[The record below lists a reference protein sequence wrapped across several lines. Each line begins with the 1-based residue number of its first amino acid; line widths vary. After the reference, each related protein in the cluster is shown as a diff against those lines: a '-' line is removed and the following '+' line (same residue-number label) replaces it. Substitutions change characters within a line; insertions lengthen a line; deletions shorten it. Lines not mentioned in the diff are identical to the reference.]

1 MERNQPVKMK
11 LHFFTRTELN
21 SRSDFRM
28 NYILQNLTTVQLTSL
43 IYFLLSVA
51 IRIIVETVSP
61 NLKIANHLDEYDL
74 SNWVAILILPLFY
87 FGSRQLKVI
96 FQLDEKYAPV
106 AQFVTFLFALFIITN
121 LMRASFYSMHNPRNT
136 LVMYMIGLII
146 GGIFFTFEFYGTI
159 IITVITGLVF
169 AFTLR
174 YYQTSPSEVF
184 MNNMASF
191 ILLVIFFAISRF
203 TFSYRAD
210 NFFKLKAIE
219 NKNAEIEYASKVKN
233 EILGVVAHDLR
244 NPLAAIRALTAMMEA
259 DEDINEENQENLQM
273 IKASCD
279 KATSIINDLLE
290 TAHNETG
297 NEFEMHQVDLN
308 KFLLLIVD
316 EWQKN
321 KTDKINILYYGTR
334 QPVLAWVNREKLQ
347 RALDN
352 LISNAIKFSVAT
364 EHIEVLLK
372 QEDKWAE
379 IIVKDFGVGI
389 PPDLLP
395 YIFDRFSKASRKG
408 LRGEESVG
416 LGLSIVR
423 EIVRKHNGEID
434 VESVEKSGTTF
445 TIKLPI
451 ISKS

>member
-1 MERNQPVKMK
+1 MY
-11 LHFFTRTELN
+11 
-21 SRSDFRM
+21 
-28 NYILQNLTTVQLTSL
+28 YILQNLNTVQLAGL
-43 IYFLLSVA
+43 IYFLLSIA
-51 IRIIVETVSP
+51 IRIIVEAVSP
-61 NLKIANHLDEYDL
+61 NLKISNHLDEYDL
-74 SNWVAILILPLFY
+74 SNWLAIIITPLFY
-87 FGSRQLKVI
+87 FGARQLKVL
-96 FQLDEKYAPV
+96 FLLDKKYAPV
-106 AQFVTFLFALFIITN
+106 AQFVTFLFTLFIITN
-121 LMRASFYSMHNPRNT
+121 LMRASFYVMHNPRNT

-146 GGIFFTFEFYGTI
+146 GGIFFTFEFYGSIILTI
-159 IITVITGLVF
+159 VTGLVF
-169 AFTLR
+169 AFTLTF
-174 YYQTSPSEVF
+174 YQTSPSELF
-184 MNNMASF
+184 LNNMASF
-191 ILLVIFFAISRF
+191 ILLTIFFAISRF
-203 TFSYRAD
+203 AFSYRAD
-210 NFFKLKAIE
+210 NFFKIKAIE
-219 NKNAEIEYASKVKN
+219 DKNEEIEYASKVKN

-244 NPLAAIRALTAMMEA
+244 NPLAAIRALTSMMES
-259 DEDINEENQENLQM
+259 DDNMNEENQENLQM

-297 NEFEMHQVDLN
+297 NEFELQQVDLN

-334 QPVLAWVNREKLQ
+334 QPVLALINREKLQ

-352 LISNAIKFSVAT
+352 LISNAIKFSVAS
-364 EHIEVLLK
+364 EHIEVQLK
-372 QEDKWAE
+372 ENNKQAE
-379 IIVKDFGVGI
+379 IVVKDFGVGI

-434 VESVEKSGTTF
+434 VKSIEKSGTTF
-445 TIKLPI
+445 TIKLPSV
-451 ISKS
+451 SKS